1 MLSVNDTGEFYPTPT
16 RLSIRN
22 FGNFDFKR
30 YFKEMQ

>member
-1 MLSVNDTGEFYPTPT
+1 MIFVNGMGEFYPTPT
-16 RLSIRN
+16 RLSIYN

>member
-16 RLSIRN
+16 RLS

>member
-1 MLSVNDTGEFYPTPT
+1 MLSVNGTGEFYSTPT
-16 RLSIRN
+16 RLSICN